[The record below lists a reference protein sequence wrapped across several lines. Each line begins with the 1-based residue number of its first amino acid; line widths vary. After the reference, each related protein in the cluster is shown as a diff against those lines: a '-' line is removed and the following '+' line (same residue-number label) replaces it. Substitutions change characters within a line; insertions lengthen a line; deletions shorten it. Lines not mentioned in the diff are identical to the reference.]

1 MMNFLALPALLACL
15 AGPALAHDTWFEPG
29 PDGKPLLGTGNRFP
43 QQETRVAP
51 ELLVRQGC
59 NAAGCW
65 AQTTVFALTLEPA
78 LIPAYIDEVRP
89 PPAVL
94 AAWQQLQARGL
105 PWNERYTKH
114 ARILLGNSADALAA
128 AARPTGMDLDVLLTA
143 SAAPRRGQPL
153 TLQVLRDGRPLPHF
167 AVELRNDRSAIGLWR
182 RTDAEGRLAFTP
194 PLAAQWLLRGIDLRP
209 SEGDPATWDSR
220 FITLAFTAGD

>member
-1 MMNFLALPALLACL
+1 MLKLLALLLGL
-15 AGPALAHDTWFEPG
+15 AGTGLASAHDTWFERG
-29 PDGKPLLGTGNRFP
+29 PDGGVLLGTGDRFP
-43 QQETRVAP
+43 RQESRVAP
-51 ELLVRQGC
+51 DLLVRQGC

-94 AAWQQLQARGL
+94 SAWQRMQARGL

-114 ARILLGNSADALAA
+114 ARILLGSSADALAA
-128 AARPTGMDLDVLLTA
+128 AALPTGMDLDVLLTA
-143 SAAPRRGQPL
+143 TAPPRRGQPL
-153 TLQVLRDGRPLPHF
+153 VLQVLRDGRPLPHF
-167 AVELRNDRSAIGLWR
+167 AVELRNDRSGVGLWR
-182 RTDAEGRLAFTP
+182 RTDAEGRLQFTP

-209 SEGDPATWDSR
+209 AEGDPDTWDSR
-220 FITLAFTAGD
+220 FVTLAFTATD